1 MTRATQHLLIAAL
14 LAASG
19 AVATAQTP
27 LQPAAGESVERSAP
41 AERRGRFDP
50 AQMQQRMAQRHSQ
63 RMAELK
69 AQLRITPAQEG
80 AWNQFSA
87 TMQPPA
93 IGQRPAQ
100 NRADW
105 ARLTTPQRI
114 DQMQQRASERQQQM
128 AQRGDAIKA
137 FYAQLSAEQ
146 QKTFDERSR
155 RDGRRGD
162 HRHHGGGWG
171 GGMGMGYGPR

>member
-80 AWNQFSA
+80 AWNSSA
-87 TMQPPA
+87 PPCNR
-93 IGQRPAQ
+93 RPS
-100 NRADW
+100 
-105 ARLTTPQRI
+105 
-114 DQMQQRASERQQQM
+114 ASAPPRT
-128 AQRGDAIKA
+128 AP
-137 FYAQLSAEQ
+137 
-146 QKTFDERSR
+146 T
-155 RDGRRGD
+155 
-162 HRHHGGGWG
+162 
-171 GGMGMGYGPR
+171 GPG

>member
-1 MTRATQHLLIAAL
+1 
-14 LAASG
+14 
-19 AVATAQTP
+19 
-27 LQPAAGESVERSAP
+27 
-41 AERRGRFDP
+41 
-50 AQMQQRMAQRHSQ
+50 
-63 RMAELK
+63 
-69 AQLRITPAQEG
+69 
-80 AWNQFSA
+80 
-87 TMQPPA
+87 MQPPA